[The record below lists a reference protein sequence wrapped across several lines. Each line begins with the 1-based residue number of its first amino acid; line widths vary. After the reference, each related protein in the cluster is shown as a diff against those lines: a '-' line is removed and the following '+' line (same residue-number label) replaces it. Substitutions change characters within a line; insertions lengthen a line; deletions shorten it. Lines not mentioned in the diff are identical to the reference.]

1 MEKREK
7 LINALVRVA
16 TAINADTIV
25 YDWSKPHS
33 CNCGVVAQA
42 LLDVKRGELEEAYKP
57 YQSRLSQGNVSISWK
72 NAVRYFCPISG
83 ERLPEIFQRLQDAG
97 LSPADIAHLEYLEN
111 PAILAASS
119 IPKFDAWRHPFMYL
133 EARSGNKKPGRFFY
147 EYRYFAKRENLYLYL
162 TAWIGILKGETKET
176 TPTSNHLQL
185 EAQLLLAVAD
195 EDFETAARL
204 RDELLQAAR

>member
-7 LINALVRVA
+7 LIAALVRVA
-16 TAINADTIV
+16 TAIKTDTIC
-25 YDWSKPHS
+25 YDWHKPHS
-33 CNCGVVAQA
+33 CNCGVVAQT
-42 LLDVKRGELEEAYKP
+42 LLGVKREELKELYEP
-57 YQSRLSQGNVSISWK
+57 HQSRLSRGGVSISWK

-111 PAILAASS
+111 PAILAASA
-119 IPKFDAWRHPFMYL
+119 IPKFDALRHPLMYL
-133 EARSGNKKPGRFFY
+133 DAYNGGKKPGRFFY
-147 EYRYFAKRENLYLYL
+147 EYQYFAKRENLYLYL
-162 TAWIGILKGETKET
+162 TAWIGILKGET

-204 RDELLQAAR
+204 RDELLQVAH